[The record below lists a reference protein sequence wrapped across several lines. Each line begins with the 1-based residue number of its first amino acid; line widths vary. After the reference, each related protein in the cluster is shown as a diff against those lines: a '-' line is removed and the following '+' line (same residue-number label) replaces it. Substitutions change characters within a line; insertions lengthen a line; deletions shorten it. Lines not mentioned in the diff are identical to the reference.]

1 MIPKYNEDFISV
13 FKKHKEPSRTY
24 EMDTDRKLIRGFCDG
39 VDSVKQA
46 VYKILKTERYDWLI
60 YSFNYG
66 VELKELFGKQM
77 TYVTPKI
84 KSRISEALVQDD
96 RIKEVKDFSFEK
108 KKNTLSVEFTV
119 VSTEGSFESG
129 VEINV

>member
-1 MIPKYNEDFISV
+1 M
-13 FKKHKEPSRTY
+13 
-24 EMDTDRKLIRGFCDG
+24 
-39 VDSVKQA
+39 
-46 VYKILKTERYDWLI
+46 KTERYDWLI

>member
-1 MIPKYNEDFISV
+1 
-13 FKKHKEPSRTY
+13 
-24 EMDTDRKLIRGFCDG
+24 
-39 VDSVKQA
+39 
-46 VYKILKTERYDWLI
+46 
-60 YSFNYG
+60 
-66 VELKELFGKQM
+66 M